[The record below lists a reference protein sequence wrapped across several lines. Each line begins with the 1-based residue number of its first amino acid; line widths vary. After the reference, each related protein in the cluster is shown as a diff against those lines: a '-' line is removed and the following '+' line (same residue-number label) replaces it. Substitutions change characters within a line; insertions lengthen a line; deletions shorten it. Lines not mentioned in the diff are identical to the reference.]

1 MQYLS
6 IEKLTCY
13 YQGLFVFF
21 LYDNVCK
28 LVSSLDK
35 GFGIWQRVCGLSVL
49 CATLGD
55 ENLLSEMLHLL
66 KGVMGGQFV
75 AFMLV
80 SRCSCEK
87 SNAKK
92 KH

>member
-1 MQYLS
+1 MLLS
-6 IEKLTCY
+6 
-13 YQGLFVFF
+13 GFVFFF

-55 ENLLSEMLHLL
+55 ENLLSEILNFVKRSNGRSVCCFRACSSLL
-66 KGVMGGQFV
+66 
-75 AFMLV
+75 L
-80 SRCSCEK
+80 
-87 SNAKK
+87 
-92 KH
+92 